1 MASELPPVQPL
12 TIKNVFGRT
21 LVKIVD
27 GKGTFSY
34 LNEWDWR
41 VAKRYARG
49 IIIGLCAYGE
59 TKIEEIKKKYKLE
72 EAYWTIWVELKVP
85 APIINATEKR
95 KLEIDHK
102 FMSFRRDCSPEYTEV
117 ECVFS

>member
-1 MASELPPVQPL
+1 MASELPPVQPSTKQQQNKPSTKQQQPSEL
-12 TIKNVFGRT
+12 TIQNVFGTT

-41 VAKRYARG
+41 IAKRYARG

-72 EAYWTIWVELKVP
+72 EAY
-85 APIINATEKR
+85 
-95 KLEIDHK
+95 
-102 FMSFRRDCSPEYTEV
+102 
-117 ECVFS
+117 